1 VILTSMSYEILTVE
15 DIIKNPKLLENLKSL
30 AANGTQL
37 QRISQQRI
45 AEFNSKTF
53 IDSSDS
59 EIAFDRL
66 KVKPTLLDD
75 FSIGFTDNIG
85 RIISTENVINL
96 IKEDGRGH
104 YLKSIEP
111 APNNKPEAT
120 STPQPS
126 TINPWVSGNR
136 TQQLLL
142 IQNNPERAA
151 KLKELAGK

>member
-1 VILTSMSYEILTVE
+1 MDYSKLTLA
-15 DIIKNPKLLENLKSL
+15 DITKNPRLLDDLKSL

-37 QRISQQRI
+37 QRISEQRKN
-45 AEFNSKTF
+45 EFNSNTF
-53 IDSSDS
+53 CDPTDA

-85 RIISTENVINL
+85 RIISTESVINL

-111 APNNKPEAT
+111 APKSKPEAT
-120 STPQPS
+120 PQPS
-126 TINPWVSGNR
+126 ANNPWVTGNR
-136 TQQLLL
+136 TQQLLM
-142 IQNNPERAA
+142 IQNNPERAT
-151 KLKELAGK
+151 KLKESAGK